1 MYIPGSFLET
11 RAEALHALL
20 QAHPLGLLITSG
32 MGGIQVSPV
41 PFLLY
46 PDEGGA
52 GVLRAHMAKANP
64 HWKALSGGGECLVVF
79 QGPEGYVTPSW
90 YPGKAESHRVVPT
103 WNYAVVQVW
112 GAPRVIDEASWL
124 RRQIGDLTDHHE
136 GRRLQP
142 WSVGDAPDDF
152 IAGQMKAIIGIEI
165 AIARLEGKFKMS
177 QNRPAAD
184 QAGVQAGSGDPDDP
198 HFNSGV
204 AALVKGCCGL

>member
-1 MYIPGSFLET
+1 M
-11 RAEALHALL
+11 
-20 QAHPLGLLITSG
+20 
-32 MGGIQVSPV
+32 
-41 PFLLY
+41 
-46 PDEGGA
+46 
-52 GVLRAHMAKANP
+52 
-64 HWKALSGGGECLVVF
+64 
-79 QGPEGYVTPSW
+79 TPSW

-112 GAPRVIDEASWL
+112 GASRVIDEASWL